1 MLTPVYFS
9 GTIPKEGAANS
20 ANNTVTMRVV
30 NALFQPETLN
40 PIIKT
45 KSRIMGMTEIIAA
58 IGLVVLY

>member
-1 MLTPVYFS
+1 M
-9 GTIPKEGAANS
+9 PKEGAANS
-20 ANNTVTMRVV
+20 ANSTVTTRVI